1 MLAAMLLE
9 VCKNPTQPGFNHYLF
24 ESVAA
29 LIRYGTA
36 ADAAMLDQFQ
46 EQLFPAFQV
55 VLSVSTLGGDLRRS
69 PASAARGPYACMKTM
84 CLSVNAF
91 VLRVRV
97 LPSEDPHLCLSS
109 NKASPVRR
117 PYAYGGGA
125 AAARLT

>member
-55 VLSVSTLGGDLRRS
+55 VLSVSPLGGDLKRS
-69 PASAARGPYACMKTM
+69 PAAAARGPYSCMRTM

-91 VLRVRV
+91 VL
-97 LPSEDPHLCLSS
+97 
-109 NKASPVRR
+109 
-117 PYAYGGGA
+117 
-125 AAARLT
+125 